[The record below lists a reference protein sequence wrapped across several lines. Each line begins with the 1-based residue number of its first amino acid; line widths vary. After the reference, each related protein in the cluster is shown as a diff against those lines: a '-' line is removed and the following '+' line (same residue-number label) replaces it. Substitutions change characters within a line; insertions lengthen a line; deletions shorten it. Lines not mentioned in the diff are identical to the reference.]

1 MTDQLKSILNNF
13 HDLLFIFNK
22 DGVITDYINTNH
34 EDELIFPKEFI
45 IGKNHR
51 DVLPSNVSD
60 KLDQAFSEL
69 DQGREQYV
77 FDYSLKLQEDEKWY
91 TAIISKI
98 KEGEEPEYLGSVRNI
113 TERKN
118 QELLLQGILNTSP
131 GGILVLQTVRNSNNQ
146 LIDFKI
152 INLNKSVEILTGVLE
167 KDLIGQNIT
176 AILDEDFKEEILSH
190 FKKVLES
197 GTPVESQY
205 QHRDEQEQVTW
216 YLSKSVKYRDGII
229 INFLDIT
236 KQKNTE
242 NNLAKKNHELKKL
255 NQQKNKLF
263 SVVSHDLRNSIAV
276 TKGVCDIIID
286 EFEQLSKNEIL
297 EYLQVLNKRTNNT
310 HELLVDLLDWS
321 KNQFQKV
328 TTNPGK
334 LHLFN
339 LTNEIL
345 DSVRSYSEN
354 KGIDLLN
361 QIPHTI
367 YVLADTNMLKT
378 ILRNLIYN
386 GIKFSNPGGKIVISA
401 EREIE
406 MIKVSVIDEGVGMDE
421 KTQKKVLSKQTNFT
435 SKGTSGE
442 KGSGVGLDLCIDFVE
457 KNGGKIW
464 VESEPGRGS
473 KFNFTLTEYS

>member
-1 MTDQLKSILNNF
+1 M
-13 HDLLFIFNK
+13 
-22 DGVITDYINTNH
+22 ITDYINTNH
-34 EDELIFPKEFI
+34 EDELIFPKELFL
-45 IGKNHR
+45 GKNHR
-51 DVLPSNVSD
+51 DVLPSNVSNH
-60 KLDQAFSEL
+60 LDQAFSEL
-69 DQGREQYV
+69 DQGREQYM

-91 TAIISKI
+91 TAIVSKI
-98 KEGEEPEYLGSVRNI
+98 KEGDDPEYLGAVRNI

-118 QELLLQGILNTSP
+118 QELLLRGILNTSP
-131 GGILVLQTVRNSNNQ
+131 GGILVLQTVRNSKNQ
-146 LIDFKI
+146 IIDFKI
-152 INLNKSVEILTGVLE
+152 INLNKSVEILTGASE

-197 GTPVESQY
+197 GTPVETQY
-205 QHRDEQEQVTW
+205 QHRDEQGQVTW

-236 KQKNTE
+236 NQKNTE
-242 NNLAKKNHELKKL
+242 KKLAKKNHELKEL
-255 NQQKNKLF
+255 NRQKNKLF
-263 SVVSHDLRNSIAV
+263 SVVSHDLRNSVTV
-276 TKGVCDIIID
+276 TKGVCDTIID

-297 EYLQVLNKRTNNT
+297 EFLQILNQRANST
-310 HELLVDLLDWS
+310 HDLLEDLLNWS
-321 KNQFQKV
+321 KNQFQEV
-328 TTNPGK
+328 TTK
-334 LHLFN
+334 LEKQHLVN

-354 KGIDLLN
+354 KGIDLSN

-367 YVLADTNMLKT
+367 YVLADANMLKT
-378 ILRNLIYN
+378 ILRNLIFN

-401 EREIE
+401 ERENE
-406 MIKVSVIDEGVGMDE
+406 MIKVSVMDEGVGMDE
-421 KTQKKVLSKQTNFT
+421 KTQKKVLSKQSNFT

-442 KGSGVGLDLCIDFVE
+442 KGSGVGLDLCTDFVE

-473 KFNFTLTEYS
+473 TFNFTLTEYS